1 MIPARYAA
9 TRFPYKLVQLLDDR
23 SIIRHTYRNVVNTGL
38 FDEVMVVTDSA
49 VIMEEIE
56 KEDGKV
62 IKSLHEHESGSD
74 RIAEA
79 VEMIEVDVVVNVQGD
94 EPFVQREPLE
104 QLLALFKD
112 PEVQVASLM
121 KPFTNQE
128 RAANPNVVKV
138 VTDLNGRS
146 LMFSRSPIPYFRDAE
161 VPVQWQEHIGIYAF
175 RKEALLQFT
184 RWPVSPLEAAEKI
197 ECLRYLENG
206 LPLKMVSTNMEMIKI
221 DVPDDL
227 LAAQEYL
234 RSQKPQRE
242 VS

>member
-206 LPLKMVSTNMEMIKI
+206 FPLKMVSTNMEMIKI